1 MKEKI
6 KKFNVNDKI
15 GERGW
20 LCGFWVKGKNKPYLN
35 TKKFEVAYMK
45 PEVVKAHKS
54 DKHYH
59 KKADELVLILK
70 GGIKEKIDG
79 KLIELKKNEFVLI
92 KAGSETEL
100 KEVKKGTIELIVK
113 APSVKNDKYEV

>member
-1 MKEKI
+1 M
-6 KKFNVNDKI
+6 
-15 GERGW
+15 
-20 LCGFWVKGKNKPYLN
+20 
-35 TKKFEVAYMK
+35 AYIK
-45 PEVVKAHKS
+45 PEVVKAHKN

-92 KAGSETEL
+92 RAGSKTEL
-100 KEVKKGTIELIVK
+100 KEIKKGTIELIVK
-113 APSVKNDKYEV
+113 APLAKNDKYKV